1 MEDLRKRCELDKNDC
16 WDISKIIKDE
26 KEYQDLVTAV
36 KKENQKIVSMR
47 GHTFLIFLQ
56 ILILDSFLL
65 KETQRYF
72 YVQHNIYDSF

>member
-47 GHTFLIFLQ
+47 GH
-56 ILILDSFLL
+56 ILDSKDSL
-65 KETQRYF
+65 KEYLKA
-72 YVQHNIYDSF
+72 NEK

>member
-36 KKENQKIVSMR
+36 KKENQKI
-47 GHTFLIFLQ
+47 
-56 ILILDSFLL
+56 
-65 KETQRYF
+65 
-72 YVQHNIYDSF
+72 NI